1 MRSTGGGSASTTRNS
16 SRAEKKEPPLQKH
29 TAVLLQVDHKEVRGT
44 VQDFDAASHWYAIN
58 VPGHNNPLKRRRSQI
73 EPQGDGAE

>member
-1 MRSTGGGSASTTRNS
+1 M
-16 SRAEKKEPPLQKH
+16 QKH
-29 TAVLLQVDHKEVRGT
+29 TAMLLQIDHKEVRGT
-44 VQDFDAASHWYAIN
+44 VQGFDAASHWYAIN